1 MQINTKIKGI
11 DMNKMILD
19 KLKLEYETSDITIEA
34 LATKYNVLVKDM
46 KGCNR
51 WQKNLLDP
59 KTPIEVRA
67 HIGTHLEIVADIDP
81 DEIITDDKLLIAPDP
96 DPNSSMDSFIV
107 KELTEELSMELI
119 TQASRDIQQGKQPVL
134 PVELKDSFKKLKKL
148 DKLLQNQAI
157 NLVAQINIHMQAI
170 DIGDTKALRDL
181 AAIHTGLR
189 DSYFNSKNTM
199 ISVINGDVT
208 QNNNTM
214 NNLAGFLAEV
224 QSDC

>member
-1 MQINTKIKGI
+1 
-11 DMNKMILD
+11 MNKMILD
-19 KLKLEYETSDITIEA
+19 KLKLEYETTDITIDA

-59 KTPIEVRA
+59 KTPVEVRA

-81 DEIITDDKLLIAPDP
+81 EDIIADDKLLIAPNP
-96 DPNSSMDSFIV
+96 DPNSSMDSYITR
-107 KELTEELSMELI
+107 ELTEELSMELI
-119 TQASRDIQQGKQPVL
+119 TQASRDIQNGKPPVL
-134 PVELKDSFKKLKKL
+134 PTELKDSFKKLKKL

-157 NLVAQINIHMQAI
+157 NLVAQIDAHMQAI
-170 DIGDTKALRDL
+170 DVGDTKALRDL

>member
-59 KTPIEVRA
+59 KTPVEVRT

-81 DEIITDDKLLIAPDP
+81 EDILEDDKLLIAPDP

-208 QNNNTM
+208 QTNNTM

>member
-19 KLKLEYETSDITIEA
+19 KLKLEYETTDITIDA

-59 KTPIEVRA
+59 KTPVEVRA
-67 HIGTHLEIVADIDP
+67 HIGTHLEIVAEIDP
-81 DEIITDDKLLIAPDP
+81 EEIIVDDKLLIAPNP

-119 TQASRDIQQGKQPVL
+119 TQASRDIQQGKPPVL
-134 PVELKDSFKKLKKL
+134 PTELKDSFKKLKKL

-157 NLVAQINIHMQAI
+157 NLVAQIDAHMQAI

-181 AAIHTGLR
+181 AAVHTGLR

-214 NNLAGFLAEV
+214 NNLAGYLAEV

>member
-59 KTPIEVRA
+59 KTPVEVRA

-96 DPNSSMDSFIV
+96 NPNSSMDSFIV

-134 PVELKDSFKKLKKL
+134 PIELKDSFKKLKKL

-199 ISVINGDVT
+199 ISVINGDIT

>member
-1 MQINTKIKGI
+1 
-11 DMNKMILD
+11 MNKMILD
-19 KLKLEYETSDITIEA
+19 KLKLEYETTDINIDA

-59 KTPIEVRA
+59 KTPVEVRA
-67 HIGTHLEIVADIDP
+67 HIGTHLEIVAEIDP
-81 DEIITDDKLLIAPDP
+81 EEIIADDKLLIAPNP
-96 DPNSSMDSFIV
+96 DPNSSMDSYIV

-119 TQASRDIQQGKQPVL
+119 TQASRDIQQGKPPVL
-134 PVELKDSFKKLKKL
+134 PTELKDSFKKLKKL
-148 DKLLQNQAI
+148 DKLLQTQAI
-157 NLVAQINIHMQAI
+157 NLVAQIDAHMQAI
-170 DIGDTKALRDL
+170 DVGDTKALRDL
-181 AAIHTGLR
+181 AAVHTGLR

-214 NNLAGFLAEV
+214 NNLAGYLAEV

>member
-1 MQINTKIKGI
+1 MQINTIQKGI

-19 KLKLEYETSDITIEA
+19 KLRLEYETTDITIDA

-59 KTPIEVRA
+59 KTPVEVRA
-67 HIGTHLEIVADIDP
+67 HIGTHLEIVAEIDP
-81 DEIITDDKLLIAPDP
+81 EEIIADDKLLIAPNP

-107 KELTEELSMELI
+107 KELTEEFSMELI
-119 TQASRDIQQGKQPVL
+119 TQASRDIQQGKPPVL
-134 PVELKDSFKKLKKL
+134 PTELKDSFKKLKKL
-148 DKLLQNQAI
+148 DKLLQKQAI
-157 NLVAQINIHMQAI
+157 NLVAQIDVHMQAI
-170 DIGDTKALRDL
+170 EVGDTKALRDL

-214 NNLAGFLAEV
+214 NNLAGYLAEV

>member
-1 MQINTKIKGI
+1 
-11 DMNKMILD
+11 MNKMILD
-19 KLKLEYETSDITIEA
+19 KLKLEYETTDITIDA

-59 KTPIEVRA
+59 KTPVEVRA
-67 HIGTHLEIVADIDP
+67 HIGTHIEIVADIDP
-81 DEIITDDKLLIAPDP
+81 EEIIVDDKLLIAPNP
-96 DPNSSMDSFIV
+96 DPNSSMDSYIV

-119 TQASRDIQQGKQPVL
+119 TQASRDIQQGKPPVL
-134 PVELKDSFKKLKKL
+134 PTELKDSFKKLKKL

-157 NLVAQINIHMQAI
+157 NLVAQIDAHMQAI
-170 DIGDTKALRDL
+170 DVGDTKALRDL

-199 ISVINGDVT
+199 ISVINGDIT

>member
-1 MQINTKIKGI
+1 
-11 DMNKMILD
+11 MNKMILD
-19 KLKLEYETSDITIEA
+19 KLKLEYETTDINIDA

-59 KTPIEVRA
+59 KTPVEVRA
-67 HIGTHLEIVADIDP
+67 HIGTHLEIVAEIDP
-81 DEIITDDKLLIAPDP
+81 EEIIADDKLLIAPNP
-96 DPNSSMDSFIV
+96 DPSSSMDSFIV
-107 KELTEELSMELI
+107 KDLTEEVAMELI
-119 TQASRDIQQGKQPVL
+119 TQASRDIQQGKPPVL
-134 PVELKDSFKKLKKL
+134 PTELKDSFKKLKKL

-157 NLVAQINIHMQAI
+157 NLVTQIDEHMKSI
-170 DIGDTKALRDL
+170 GIGDTKALRDL

-214 NNLAGFLAEV
+214 NNLAGYLAEV

>member
-1 MQINTKIKGI
+1 
-11 DMNKMILD
+11 MNKMILD
-19 KLKLEYETSDITIEA
+19 KLKLEYETTDITIDA

-59 KTPIEVRA
+59 KTPVEVRA
-67 HIGTHLEIVADIDP
+67 HIGTHLEIVAEIDP
-81 DEIITDDKLLIAPDP
+81 EEIVADDKLLIAPNP
-96 DPNSSMDSFIV
+96 DPNSSMDSYIV

-134 PVELKDSFKKLKKL
+134 PTELKDSFKKLKKL

-157 NLVAQINIHMQAI
+157 NLVAQIDAHMQAI

-214 NNLAGFLAEV
+214 NNLAGYLAEV

>member
-1 MQINTKIKGI
+1 
-11 DMNKMILD
+11 MNKMILD
-19 KLKLEYETSDITIEA
+19 KLKLEYETTDITIDA

-59 KTPIEVRA
+59 KTPVEVRA
-67 HIGTHLEIVADIDP
+67 HIGTHLEIVAEIDP
-81 DEIITDDKLLIAPDP
+81 EEIVVDDKLLIAPNP
-96 DPNSSMDSFIV
+96 DPNSSMDSYIV

-119 TQASRDIQQGKQPVL
+119 TQASRDIQQGKSPVL
-134 PVELKDSFKKLKKL
+134 PTELKDSFKKLKKL

-157 NLVAQINIHMQAI
+157 NLVAQIDAHMQAI

-214 NNLAGFLAEV
+214 NNLAGYLAEV